1 MKKTLTLVLALIV
14 VAACAAPPTNR
25 DGAVDT
31 NRNANRPADA
41 APAITEADA
50 IAKEKAIWDAIKNKD
65 YAGFEGM
72 LADTFLEVLPDGVM
86 DRAGSLAGVKQFEP
100 SEINFSDWKFLSID
114 KDLFL
119 VVYTVSVKGKFAGEE
134 VPSDP
139 VRSSSVWAYRGGK
152 WLGAFHQ
159 ECPVA
164 KASPSPTNQA
174 NVPKAAAS
182 PQATSTPVATGPD
195 PIANEKL
202 LWDLLKSASY
212 DAFADLLAPEL
223 VEVGPDN
230 VYDKAGTVRGIRMFD
245 ASKAV
250 LSDWKTVKFNDNTSL
265 VVYTV
270 KNAGGGP
277 EGERHSTIW
286 VNRSGKW
293 LGIFHHGGT
302 PVRNPSTPPP
312 PPPPKPSVSPSPK

>member
-1 MKKTLTLVLALIV
+1 MKKTLTLVLALFV

-72 LADTFLEVLPDGVM
+72 LADSFLEVLPDAVM

-100 SEINFSDWKFLSID
+100 SEVNFSDWKFQSID

-139 VRSSSVWAYRGGK
+139 VRSSSVWVNRGGK
-152 WLGAFHQ
+152 WVGAFHQ

-164 KASPSPTNQA
+164 KASPSPTNPGGA
-174 NVPKAAAS
+174 PKPAAS
-182 PQATSTPVATGPD
+182 PEAASTATATGPD

-202 LWDLLKSASY
+202 VWDLFKSARY
-212 DAFADLLAPEL
+212 DAFADLLSAEFI
-223 VEVGPDN
+223 EVAPDN
-230 VYDKAGTVRGIRMFD
+230 VYDKAGTVRGVRMFD

-250 LSDWKTVKFNDNTSL
+250 LSDWKTVKLTDNAS
-265 VVYTV
+265 VVAYMV
-270 KNAGGGP
+270 KNAGGSPG
-277 EGERHSTIW
+277 GERHSTIW
-286 VNRSGKW
+286 ANRSGKW
-293 LGIFHHGGT
+293 LGVFHHGGT
-302 PVRNPSTPPP
+302 AVRNA
-312 PPPPKPSVSPSPK
+312 PPPPKASASPSPK

>member
-25 DGAVDT
+25 DAAVDT

-72 LADTFLEVLPDGVM
+72 LADNFLEVLPDGVM

-100 SEINFSDWKFLSID
+100 SEVNFSDWKFQSID

-139 VRSSSVWAYRGGK
+139 VRSSSVWVHRGGK

-164 KASPSPTNQA
+164 KASPSPTNPA
-174 NVPKAAAS
+174 GSPKAATS
-182 PQATSTPVATGPD
+182 PEATSTTVATGPD

-202 LWDLLKSASY
+202 VWDLLKSARY
-212 DAFADLLAPEL
+212 DAFADLLAPESI
-223 VEVGPDN
+223 EVAPDN
-230 VYDKAGTVRGIRMFD
+230 VYDKAGSVRGVRMFD

-250 LSDWKTVKFNDNTSL
+250 LSDWKAVKLNDNAS
-265 VVYTV
+265 VVTYVV
-270 KNAGGGP
+270 KNAGGSR

-286 VNRSGKW
+286 ANRSGKW
-293 LGIFHHGGT
+293 LAVFHHGGT
-302 PVRNPSTPPP
+302 AVRNPSPP
-312 PPPPKPSVSPSPK
+312 PPPPKPSASPSAR

>member
-14 VAACAAPPTNR
+14 LAACAAPPTNR

-31 NRNANRPADA
+31 NRNANRAADA

-50 IAKEKAIWDAIKNKD
+50 IAKEKAIWDAIKTKD

-72 LADTFLEVLPDGVM
+72 LADNFVEVLSEGVI
-86 DRAGSLAGVKQFEP
+86 DKAGSLAGVKQFEP

-119 VVYTVSVKGKFAGEE
+119 VVYTVSVRGKFAGEE

-139 VRSSSVWAYRGGK
+139 VRSSSVWVNRGGK
-152 WLGAFHQ
+152 WLGAYHQ

-174 NVPKAAAS
+174 AAPKATASPEAAS
-182 PQATSTPVATGPD
+182 ATAVTGAD

-202 LWDLLKSASY
+202 VWDLLKSARY
-212 DAFADLLAPEL
+212 DAFADLLAPDF
-223 VEVGPDN
+223 VEVEPDN
-230 VYDKAGTVRGIRMFD
+230 VYDKASTVRGIRMFD
-245 ASKAV
+245 ASRAV
-250 LSDWKTVKFNDNTSL
+250 LSDWKTYKLNDNTSL
-265 VVYTV
+265 VVYAV
-270 KNAGGGP
+270 KNVSASR

-286 VNRSGKW
+286 GNRNGKW
-293 LGIFHHGGT
+293 LGVFHHGGT
-302 PVRNPSTPPP
+302 PVRKSQPPP
-312 PPPPKPSVSPSPK
+312 SPTAKASVK

>member
-1 MKKTLTLVLALIV
+1 MKKTLTLVLSLIV
-14 VAACAAPPTNR
+14 MAACAAPPTNR
-25 DGAVDT
+25 DAAVDT

-72 LADTFLEVLPDGVM
+72 LADNFLEVLPDGVI

-100 SEINFSDWKFLSID
+100 SEINFSDWKFQAID
-114 KDLFL
+114 KDVFL

-139 VRSSSVWAYRGGK
+139 VRSSSVWVNRGGK

-159 ECPVA
+159 ECTVA
-164 KASPSPTNQA
+164 KASPSPTNPA
-174 NVPKAAAS
+174 NAPKAAAS
-182 PQATSTPVATGPD
+182 PQATSTAIATGPD

-202 LWDLLKSASY
+202 IWDLLKSARY
-212 DAFADLLAPEL
+212 DEFADLLAPEAIE
-223 VEVGPDN
+223 VEPDN

-250 LSDWKTVKFNDNTSL
+250 LSDWKTVNFNDNTSL
-265 VVYTV
+265 VIYTV
-270 KNAGGGP
+270 KNVSASR

-286 VNRSGKW
+286 ANRNSKW
-293 LGIFHHGGT
+293 LAVFHHGGT
-302 PVRNPSTPPP
+302 PVRNPSSTP
-312 PPPPKPSVSPSPK
+312 PPPPKPSASPSAR

>member
-1 MKKTLTLVLALIV
+1 MKKILTLVLALIV

-41 APAITEADA
+41 APAIAEADA

-72 LADTFLEVLPDGVM
+72 LADSFVEVLPDAVM

-100 SEINFSDWKFLSID
+100 SEINFSDWKFQSID

-139 VRSSSVWAYRGGK
+139 VRSSSVWVNREGK
-152 WLGAFHQ
+152 WVGAFHQ
-159 ECPVA
+159 ECAVA
-164 KASPSPTNQA
+164 KASPSPPNPATA
-174 NVPKAAAS
+174 PTPAAS
-182 PQATSTPVATGPD
+182 PEAASTAAATGPD

-202 LWDLLKSASY
+202 VWDLLKSARY
-212 DAFADLLAPEL
+212 DAFADLLTPEFI
-223 VEVGPDN
+223 EVAPDN

-250 LSDWKTVKFNDNTSL
+250 LSDWKTVKLTDNASV
-265 VVYTV
+265 VVYMV
-270 KNAGGGP
+270 KNAGGSPG
-277 EGERHSTIW
+277 GERHSTIW
-286 VNRSGKW
+286 ANRSGKW
-293 LGIFHHGGT
+293 LGVFHHGGT
-302 PVRNPSTPPP
+302 VVRNP
-312 PPPPKPSVSPSPK
+312 PPPPKASASPSPK

>member
-14 VAACAAPPTNR
+14 VASCAAPPTNR
-25 DGAVDT
+25 DAAVDT

-50 IAKEKAIWDAIKNKD
+50 VAKEKAIWDAIKNKD

-72 LADTFLEVLPDGVM
+72 LADNFLEVLPDGVM

-100 SEINFSDWKFLSID
+100 SEINFSDWKFQSID

-119 VVYTVSVKGKFAGEE
+119 VVYTVSVKGKFAGQE

-139 VRSSSVWAYRGGK
+139 VRSSSVWVYRGGK

-164 KASPSPTNQA
+164 KASPSPTNPA
-174 NVPKAAAS
+174 AAPKAATS
-182 PQATSTPVATGPD
+182 PEATSTTVATGPD
-195 PIANEKL
+195 PIANETL
-202 LWDLLKSASY
+202 VWDHLKSARY
-212 DAFADLLAPEL
+212 DAFADLLAPESI
-223 VEVGPDN
+223 EVAPDN
-230 VYDKAGTVRGIRMFD
+230 VHDKASTVRGVRMFD

-250 LSDWKTVKFNDNTSL
+250 LSDWKTVKLNDNASL
-265 VVYTV
+265 VIYVV
-270 KNAGGGP
+270 KNAGGSR

-286 VNRSGKW
+286 ANRSGKW
-293 LGIFHHGGT
+293 LAVFHHGGT
-302 PVRNPSTPPP
+302 AVRNASSPL
-312 PPPPKPSVSPSPK
+312 PPPKASVSPSPK

>member
-1 MKKTLTLVLALIV
+1 MKKTLTLVFALIV

-25 DGAVDT
+25 EGAVDT
-31 NRNANRPADA
+31 NRSANRPADA

-50 IAKEKAIWDAIKNKD
+50 IAKEKAIWDAIKTKD

-72 LADTFLEVLPDGVM
+72 LADDFMEALPDGVM

-139 VRSSSVWAYRGGK
+139 VRSSSVWVNRGGK

-164 KASPSPTNQA
+164 KASPSPNPA
-174 NVPKAAAS
+174 SSPKTAAS
-182 PQATSTPVATGPD
+182 PEATPTAAATGPD

-202 LWDLLKSASY
+202 IWDLLKSARY
-212 DAFADLLAPEL
+212 DAFADLLAPEF
-223 VEVGPDN
+223 VEVEPDN
-230 VYDKAGTVRGIRMFD
+230 VYDKAGTVKGIRMFD

-250 LSDWKTVKFNDNTSL
+250 LSDWKTLKLNDNASV
-265 VVYTV
+265 VVYAV
-270 KNAGGGP
+270 KNLSGP
-277 EGERHSTIW
+277 REGERHSTIW
-286 VNRSGKW
+286 GNRNGKW

-302 PVRNPSTPPP
+302 PVRNA
-312 PPPPKPSVSPSPK
+312 PPPKSSASPSPK